1 MDEMR
6 AKRKN
11 KKQEEGYLVNSL
23 YLLLLSICL
32 SISLLLSHGTHPSVD
47 FSNYI
52 SLYAYF
58 FLSFPFFHFSSPPF
72 FINYVLTI

>member
-11 KKQEEGYLVNSL
+11 KKQEEEYLVNSL
-23 YLLLLSICL
+23 YLFLLSICL
-32 SISLLLSHGTHPSVD
+32 SISLLLSNCTHPSVD

-52 SLYAYF
+52 CI
-58 FLSFPFFHFSSPPF
+58 FLPLIPF
-72 FINYVLTI
+72 L